1 MITISEK
8 IVRLHETLEAGDIPH
23 AFGGALAL
31 AWCTERARGTVDIDM
46 NIFTD
51 VNHADSVLAALPKE
65 VSWQESDLATV
76 RAEGQVRLWWDHTP
90 IDIFLNTMKLHEK
103 MALRCRWE
111 IFAEVS
117 VPFLS
122 CRDLAVLKVFFDRTK
137 DWADLEAMNEAGTL
151 NIPNVTATIIEYLG
165 ADDTRVAKL
174 TELAHHT

>member
-1 MITISEK
+1 MMTLSAK
-8 IVRLHETLEAGDIPH
+8 IVRLHEALEAGDIPH

-31 AWCTERARGTVDIDM
+31 AWCTKRARGTVVIDM

-51 VNHADSVLAALPKE
+51 VDHATSVLGALPDE
-65 VSWQESDLATV
+65 VKWAASDIETV
-76 RAEGQVRLWWDHTP
+76 RNEGQVRLWWDNTP
-90 IDIFLNTMKLHEK
+90 IDIFLNTLKLHEE

-111 IFAEVS
+111 TFAEVS

-151 NIPNVTATIIEYLG
+151 NIPNVMATIIEYLG
-165 ADDTRVAKL
+165 ADDTRVTKL
-174 TELAHHT
+174 SELANQT